1 MIDVDS
7 YLEACYRKAVT
18 IASEGDGLEKY
29 FTCSPFL
36 EAIVNQVENCNGVLT
51 VITTSLV
58 YKIYHPEQDVRN
70 HQVGIKGGYS
80 GRVFD
85 TQHITPFFQSKGWP
99 AMLAWVCA
107 SDLLVKITHVSLS
120 GRFARWAWNF
130 GFKPLGC

>member
-7 YLEACYRKAVT
+7 YLEACYRKAVAIT
-18 IASEGDGLEKY
+18 SEGDGLEKY
-29 FTCSPFL
+29 FTRYPFL

-70 HQVGIKGGYS
+70 HQVSIKGGYS
-80 GRVFD
+80 ERVFD

-107 SDLLVKITHVSLS
+107 NDLLVKVTRGSLS
-120 GRFARWAWNF
+120 D
-130 GFKPLGC
+130 